1 MWVSAVGSAECPG
14 VWGQGRA
21 QRDTGF
27 PAAPTQLDQLRA
39 NFQGPAED
47 SVSLKCAP
55 LSASGARG
63 SPAFSHLSHEKLLV
77 PGPFLRKYLEA
88 FHSLQ
93 EIRSNQEISEA
104 PLGLQEDEAKAW
116 NGRRSCTGCPVVT
129 LWSGKERDSG
139 ADLGATWDEWPH
151 GGEGAPGE
159 GGSVGPR
166 LALRGRGMDTE
177 QPDGRQ
183 LQAQEGRFP

>member
-1 MWVSAVGSAECPG
+1 MPRKGWQGGNRAPADSQLVWVSAVESAECPG

-21 QRDTGF
+21 PRDTGF

-39 NFQGPAED
+39 KLQGPEED

-63 SPAFSHLSHEKLLV
+63 SPTFSHLSHEKLIV

-93 EIRSNQEISEA
+93 EIRSKQEISET
-104 PLGLQEDEAKAW
+104 PLGLQEGQAKAW
-116 NGRRSCTGCPVVT
+116 NGRCSRTGCPVVT

-139 ADLGATWDEWPH
+139 ADLGANL
-151 GGEGAPGE
+151 G
-159 GGSVGPR
+159 
-166 LALRGRGMDTE
+166 
-177 QPDGRQ
+177 
-183 LQAQEGRFP
+183 